1 MTDQNAT
8 HRKPEDYISADP
20 EQQHVGETKGGMDSL
35 ASYEDGGD
43 MDQDSGAQSSAP
55 AAGLG
60 PGTGSAATDHLSNNG
75 NEVNG

>member
-8 HRKPEDYISADP
+8 HMKPEDYLSSDP

-43 MDQDSGAQSSAP
+43 MEESNGAQPSALKD
-55 AAGLG
+55 GLG
-60 PGTGSAATDHLSNNG
+60 PGTGSVATDNLSSHG
-75 NEVNG
+75 NPV